1 MPERR
6 ILTDA
11 VADYLDWLEPAPDDL
26 LAAME
31 ADAEEHDVPIPPR
44 QTSRFVA
51 LLARSAAPHDAGRPG
66 RALEVGTAIGY
77 TALHL
82 ARAGVD
88 VTTIE
93 RDPAMIERAED
104 YLERGGVRD
113 RVEILEGD
121 ALPTIQGLAAQDEAD
136 GDADPFDLLYLD
148 ANKEGYGHQL
158 AAALPL
164 LREGGLVVADNLLWY
179 GQVAE
184 GPQSEAYEESTAA
197 LRTFNEHFVSHDA
210 LEAVVTPLG
219 DGVGVAVKRGVAPDR
234 P

>member
-11 VADYLDWLEPAPDDL
+11 VSEYLDGLEPAPDEL

-31 ADAEEHDVPIPPR
+31 DDAAANDVPIPPR

-82 ARAGVD
+82 ARADVD
-88 VTTIE
+88 VTTVE

-121 ALPTIQGLAAQDEAD
+121 ALPTIQGLADQHEAD
-136 GDADPFDLLYLD
+136 DDAAPFDLVYLD
-148 ANKEGYGHQL
+148 ADKEGYADQL
-158 AAALPL
+158 DAALPL
-164 LREGGLVVADNLLWY
+164 LRPGGLVVADNLLWY

-184 GPQSEAYEESTAA
+184 GPQSPDYEESTAA
-197 LRTFNEHFVSHDA
+197 LRTFNELFVGHDA

-219 DGVGVAVKRGVAPDR
+219 DGVGVAAKRGTARDR